1 MSRDHILVMQ
11 DEDGN
16 QIEFEFLDRVEYQGK
31 DYVVLLPVEEEADSV
46 LILQI
51 EAEDEEKTSYL
62 PVDDEATAD
71 SVYHLFKE
79 RTKDLFEFL
88 D

>member
-1 MSRDHILVMQ
+1 MKNDHILVMQ

-16 QIEFEFLDRVEYQGK
+16 KIEFEYLDRVEYKGK
-31 DYVVLLPVEEEADSV
+31 DYVVLLPTEAEADSV

-51 EAEDEEKTSYL
+51 ESEDEEKTNYL
-62 PVDDEATAD
+62 FVDDDATAD
-71 SVYHLFKE
+71 AVYHLFKE
-79 RTKDLFEFL
+79 HTKDLYEFL

>member
-1 MSRDHILVMQ
+1 MKNDHILVMQ

-16 QIEFEFLDRVEYQGK
+16 KIEFEYLDRVEYKGK

-51 EAEDEEKTSYL
+51 ESEDEEKSSYL
-62 PVDDEATAD
+62 FVDDDAIAD
-71 SVYHLFKE
+71 AVYHLFKE
-79 RTKDLFEFL
+79 HTKDTYEFL

>member
-1 MSRDHILVMQ
+1 MKNDHILVMQ

-16 QIEFEFLDRVEYQGK
+16 KIEFEYLDRVEYKGK

-51 EAEDEEKTSYL
+51 ESEDEEKSSYL
-62 PVDDEATAD
+62 FVDDDATAD
-71 SVYHLFKE
+71 AVYHLFKE
-79 RTKDLFEFL
+79 RTKDTYEFL